1 MTHPSIKDE
10 ARRRNRE
17 WLRSCFTRDFDPEKQ
32 LENVHRAEPDTVWV
46 QHNAVYEAW
55 KSDPD
60 SRVLWVTGPPACGK
74 SVIARHLFEKDLP
87 SVAESK
93 VYYHSFSPVEHNAED
108 PFSVAARSISS
119 QILAGDPDTHRIIP
133 DFSHFLEEITS
144 GDPLALNS
152 ASARDGAGP
161 GRLSVFCILDGPDSV
176 VTVDKPE
183 MADCFGEFLDALL
196 SGNHSYDFKVLI
208 TCRPIF
214 PRLEASVSKSLVLRL
229 ENHMSEFERCLE
241 TYLRAQ
247 LSMSEKVLVQ
257 THKACDG
264 SFLAASTLVSRVKIQ
279 EFDLD
284 AEDFERN
291 RCLHDLLTA
300 TLNEPY
306 KAALSRTGHSV
317 PLATKML
324 EFLSAA
330 ARRLTRDELVGIA
343 CSNEDEATAAQSLI
357 DGRCDGFLS
366 VDSHAHIGLVGVFG
380 IPRFISPKY
389 RVAFRNMPI
398 HREMAQKCL
407 DLLLSSA
414 RSKSNTVATGVD
426 SSFLDYAARYWYN
439 HANKV
444 PMPPP
449 LIPSKVV
456 APGSTTSPFW
466 NRVLK
471 LCKPASPE
479 LKVWFPL
486 SWRATYPANTL
497 PDDFIVDLGLND
509 LMVASYFG
517 LAGAIT
523 VMRSYGTLAPNER
536 EMSEA
541 RDRNG
546 QTAMHIAARKGH
558 AGVVR
563 ALARIESAAI
573 NIGDSQGQTPLHLA
587 TKNRHYAV
595 VQFLVRGADLK
606 TNINATDSRGQ
617 TPLHYAAQWG
627 GEKITGALLDAN
639 VTVDIEDCDNQTPRM
654 CASGILSD
662 LETRADTGTTSGP
675 QLEERAAVLGL
686 LEKAEK
692 AGTALHDALKTHRS
706 AADRAFDIEAVTFD
720 QNFSSRN
727 SVRFSVEDF
736 LTGTGRQWLRDNQG
750 QIKWLHLP
758 ANNMLWIE
766 VLMKQFEPDIFPG
779 GTRDDILR
787 RDAWL
792 DCQHRGSRGY
802 SHATFMKPQ
811 CGQLPVSDPA
821 LASSEDP
828 HAHMYPTFYFF
839 MPYIHW
845 EKKAVVLETAN
856 IVKRRPFYPRPFP
869 PPAIMRANDESSPS
883 EMTTSHKLL
892 LQHYLDGPSPLHNR
906 RTLDQ
911 YRYYNLQDT
920 IERDE
925 DQLFGRVFGTK
936 MAMSP
941 LLMVDQLWLWR
952 LPDGTL
958 LTSFPTRYS
967 QFGTDSGKPDE
978 FQGRTD
984 VLRNIKLQLRHVHTR
999 EDVITTVVSEAL
1011 KACFDTGRH
1020 SRTFPHIIETYSN
1033 DIGRI
1038 TTEDAKLFKAFT
1050 QNVKDLRD
1058 STPKKE
1064 AMSVVNPVEEM
1075 GLLREIKETIDE
1087 LQILGDI
1094 FKDELKVLTLAVDK
1108 GVLVAVGKRP
1118 ENTPTAWKELISL
1131 VTSRWEEVQEMTRD
1145 ATRASQSLNDLIDLK
1160 QKFSNILEA
1169 RWSRTMAE
1177 EASRQAEETA
1187 KQGTTLMVFTSVT
1200 IVFLPLSFM
1209 AAFFALDVAQ
1219 FPRNEADQLD
1229 LGTVSQYI
1237 FLISAVVVAPLL
1249 FIAFNVTRLGALRQ
1263 ATKAKIHDSLEQAFE
1278 PASISED
1285 ADSIDTKDSENRA
1298 DTKLSVTKRHVLVW
1312 ALLVVPMNEVR
1323 FACFL
1328 LLKATDK
1335 LHIRKI
1341 LYKTYHG
1348 TVTDSSLNSFSSPSP
1363 ASSSASSLGST
1374 SSKPRPSVRPGI
1386 QQSLFLTK
1394 SALRV
1399 CLLPL
1404 WLLILC
1410 FDILAGGMIYLVS
1423 WLVMYPNPQ
1432 AERVKILFAST
1443 MFSLHQEKIDAG
1455 WMDWTSDSS
1464 SGSGI

>member
-108 PFSVAARSISS
+108 PFSVAARSILS
-119 QILAGDPDTHRIIP
+119 QILAGDPDTHRILP

-161 GRLSVFCILDGPDSV
+161 GRLSLFCILDGPDSV

-183 MADCFGEFLDALL
+183 MADCLGEFLDALL

-306 KAALSRTGHSV
+306 KAALRRTGHSV

-414 RSKSNTVATGVD
+414 RSKSNTVATGFD

-456 APGSTTSPFW
+456 APGSTNSPFW

-517 LAGAIT
+517 LASAIT

-720 QNFSSRN
+720 QDFSSRN

-828 HAHMYPTFYFF
+828 HAH
-839 MPYIHW
+839 I
-845 EKKAVVLETAN
+845 L
-856 IVKRRPFYPRPFP
+856 FP
-869 PPAIMRANDESSPS
+869 PPAIMRAKDESSPS

-952 LPDGTL
+952 LPDVNLGPTL
-958 LTSFPTRYS
+958 GSQTSFKGEPTSCETSSY
-967 QFGTDSGKPDE
+967 
-978 FQGRTD
+978 
-984 VLRNIKLQLRHVHTR
+984 NY
-999 EDVITTVVSEAL
+999 
-1011 KACFDTGRH
+1011 DTAH
-1020 SRTFPHIIETYSN
+1020 Y
-1033 DIGRI
+1033 
-1038 TTEDAKLFKAFT
+1038 
-1050 QNVKDLRD
+1050 LRD

-1094 FKDELKVLTLAVDK
+1094 FKDELKILTLAVDK

-1348 TVTDSSLNSFSSPSP
+1348 TVADSSLNSFSSPSP

-1464 SGSGI
+1464 IGSGI